1 MELDS
6 FGLSMKD
13 LATKNVITR
22 CNSSGPLYTI
32 RLLAMHPP
40 QASTHYAHTSVVGST
55 SLWHHH
61 LGHPGLDA
69 LLKLSHH
76 LMPHSVLI

>member
-1 MELDS
+1 
-6 FGLSMKD
+6 
-13 LATKNVITR
+13 
-22 CNSSGPLYTI
+22 
-32 RLLAMHPP
+32 MHPP

-76 LMPHSVLI
+76 LVPHSVLI